1 MRHHLQMAKYDCLK
15 FINEVFFTVLMI
27 GTSAWLAAQG
37 KISVGAVLTSY
48 LCFSQLIR
56 PLEELHRILD
66 ELSESLILAEDFF
79 KMADIPHDFS
89 YDAISGVPS
98 QENSG
103 PYMIDIRNLN
113 FSYNNEK
120 TL

>member
-27 GTSAWLAAQG
+27 GASAYLAAQG
-37 KISVGAVLTSY
+37 RISVGAVLTSY
-48 LCFSQLIR
+48 LCFSQLIK

-89 YDAISGVPS
+89 YTEIPDIPAQKKDS
-98 QENSG
+98 
-103 PYMIDIRNLN
+103 PYYYRY
-113 FSYNNEK
+113 S
-120 TL
+120 

>member
-1 MRHHLQMAKYDCLK
+1 MRHHYKWQNMTVSNLSTKYFYCSDDRYFRLA
-15 FINEVFFTVLMI
+15 
-27 GTSAWLAAQG
+27 GSAG

-48 LCFSQLIR
+48 LCFSQLIK

-89 YDAISGVPS
+89 YTEISEVSSPKKDS
-98 QENSG
+98 
-103 PYMIDIRNLN
+103 PI
-113 FSYNNEK
+113 
-120 TL
+120 